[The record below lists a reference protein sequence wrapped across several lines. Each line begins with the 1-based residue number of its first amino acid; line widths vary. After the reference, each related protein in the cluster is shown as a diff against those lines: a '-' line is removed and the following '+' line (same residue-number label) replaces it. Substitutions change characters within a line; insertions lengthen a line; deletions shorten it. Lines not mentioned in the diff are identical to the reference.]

1 MNSYYFLYGAMVSH
15 RYNLLRI
22 LHKRYAD
29 QQQGVADIAKD
40 LCKHT
45 MDNLRTVVKE
55 KDKKIAEL
63 ETELQTTKEAFA
75 SMVKLD
81 LDKTAK
87 IKKLEWDRTVSQTIR
102 EALEAKV
109 QEKEDAIQAMQ
120 AHIDDYKESTDFVIK
135 QQDEENK
142 TLKQELEASKDAYNA
157 LQKRLDEVKD
167 YSKKCHKVSV
177 LYKDQRDLRFYEC
190 STLTKENKKLR
201 GLCTERFEKIRELE
215 ETVKKLQEE
224 NDELKKRSDY
234 YGTDQVRLT
243 PRTVGEELLAL
254 TENHYW
260 KTLYDNLDE
269 YCKSELPK
277 LRKKIDDLTAE
288 CNILNFAYPNIMLL
302 PEGMSCPWKD
312 AEIITQHYFEI
323 KGQRYV
329 LWGKGVILEMG
340 TLMTCNKQ

>member
-29 QQQGVADIAKD
+29 QQQGVASIAKD
-40 LCKHT
+40 LFKHT
-45 MDNLRTVVKE
+45 MDNLHTVVKE

-87 IKKLEWDRTVSQTIR
+87 IKKLEWDRVVSQTIR
-102 EALEAKV
+102 EALDAKV
-109 QEKEDAIQAMQ
+109 REKEDVIQTMQ
-120 AHIDDYKESTDFVIK
+120 THIDDYKESTDFVIK

-142 TLKQELEASKDAYNA
+142 TLKQELEASKDAYND
-157 LQKRLDEVKD
+157 LQKKLDEAKD
-167 YSKKCHKVSV
+167 YGKKCHKVSV

-190 STLTKENKKLR
+190 STLTEENKKLR
-201 GLCTERFEKIRELE
+201 SLCEERLKKILELE
-215 ETVKKLQEE
+215 KTVKTLQEE
-224 NDELKKRSDY
+224 NKELKKCSNY

-243 PRTVGEELLAL
+243 PIMVSCEGQQLSADS
-254 TENHYW
+254 YW
-260 KTLYDNLDE
+260 KTLYDNLDD

-312 AEIITQHYFEI
+312 AEIITQHHFEI